1 MIDLAT
7 GIAWGGLA
15 VACAGVSVALVQL
28 AKGLVAARRWRKRLR
43 AQHFADKA
51 RARDW
56 RNEWKP

>member
-1 MIDLAT
+1 MKDVAIGLL
-7 GIAWGGLA
+7 WGLLA
-15 VACAGVSVALVQL
+15 VAAAGGA
-28 AKGLVAARRWRKRLR
+28 AGLVHVARILLAGRRWRKRMR